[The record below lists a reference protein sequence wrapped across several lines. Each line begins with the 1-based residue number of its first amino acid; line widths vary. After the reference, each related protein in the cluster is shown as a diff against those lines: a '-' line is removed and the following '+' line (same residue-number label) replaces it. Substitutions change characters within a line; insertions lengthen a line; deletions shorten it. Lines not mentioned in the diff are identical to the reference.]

1 VNRILASVAAGPR
14 RVPGLA
20 HRYPADAGLD
30 GTPGQEAVTHQAPP
44 AGVVDQLGMAREE
57 RRPLGF
63 DLPRQQ
69 GAGSLLQNLRPWVL
83 RSIVLAAEGDDVIL
97 LHGVSDPSLEGDDCS
112 VGEGIFS
119 KTHLTKNRQ
128 QERLEP
134 FGCQQ
139 GPPWRPSLASFWP
152 RRRIGWGP
160 SGFKTAKN
168 SGRVRST
175 APALRSLRRRSA
187 R

>member
-69 GAGSLLQNLRPWVL
+69 GCGLP
-83 RSIVLAAEGDDVIL
+83 AAEP
-97 LHGVSDPSLEGDDCS
+97 PSM
-112 VGEGIFS
+112 
-119 KTHLTKNRQ
+119 
-128 QERLEP
+128 
-134 FGCQQ
+134 
-139 GPPWRPSLASFWP
+139 GPPLDRF
-152 RRRIGWGP
+152 
-160 SGFKTAKN
+160 
-168 SGRVRST
+168 GRGG
-175 APALRSLRRRSA
+175 
-187 R
+187 